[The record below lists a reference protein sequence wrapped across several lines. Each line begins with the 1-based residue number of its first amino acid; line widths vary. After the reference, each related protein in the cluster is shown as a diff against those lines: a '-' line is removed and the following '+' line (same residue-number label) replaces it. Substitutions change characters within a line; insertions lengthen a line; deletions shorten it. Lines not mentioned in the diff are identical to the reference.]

1 MYFRIEFGKPKE
13 VRRTT
18 IEDPGVPINAKNI
31 VEVFGGA
38 ESRSGIQVDENVA
51 LTFSAVYA
59 CVRILSETLASLPL
73 NIYKQS
79 GSSKSIDPE
88 HPLQRL
94 LHDEPCEMY
103 TSFDWRQLMMAS
115 VLLWGNGYSKII
127 RDKKYRPM
135 WLDFIHPSI
144 VEPFQVI
151 RNDKTKTLRYKIK
164 TLGKEEFIEA
174 ADMVH
179 FKGISFDGIKGKS
192 PIEISQDSIGLGLAA
207 ERFGSEFFANGA
219 SFNGLL
225 STDQA
230 IKKDQL
236 DLVAD
241 SWKKRYTGEGNRWKT
256 PVLPFGF
263 KYNMVGIPPEQAQY
277 IASRKFQIEEVSRIY
292 GVPLHLIND
301 LDRASFNNIEH
312 QGIAFVTY
320 TMRQWCVRLE
330 QELNRKLL
338 REDEKGTYYTRFNLE
353 GLLRGDSAARA
364 AFYNTT
370 VTLGVLTRNEVRELE
385 DRNPLEGLDEP
396 LTPLNLKDPVTP
408 DPIPEPNNLQNDDNG
423 DKTV

>member
-1 MYFRIEFGKPKE
+1 MYLKFELGKPKE

-18 IEDPGVPINAKNI
+18 VEDPGVPISGSNI
-31 VEVFGGA
+31 MDIFGGT
-38 ESRSGIQVDENVA
+38 ESRSGISVNQDVA
-51 LTFSAVYA
+51 ITFSAVYA

-79 GSSKSIDPE
+79 GNAKSIDIE

-127 RDKKYRPM
+127 RDKKYRPV

-144 VEPFQVI
+144 VEPFQIV
-151 RNDKTKTLRYKIK
+151 RKDGSKALRYKIRSVS
-164 TLGKEEFIEA
+164 GEELIEA
-174 ADMVH
+174 VDMIH
-179 FKGISFDGIKGKS
+179 FKGISLDGIKGKS
-192 PIEISQDSIGLGLAA
+192 PIEVSQDSIGLGLAA

-219 SFNGLL
+219 SFNGFL
-225 STDQA
+225 STEQA
-230 IKKDQL
+230 IKKEQL
-236 DLVAD
+236 DVVAE
-241 SWKKRYTGEGNRWKT
+241 SWRKRYSGEGNRWRT

-263 KYNMVGIPPEQAQY
+263 NYKSVGIPPEQAQY

-301 LDRASFNNIEH
+301 MDRASFNNIEH

-338 REDEKGTYYTRFNLE
+338 REDEKGTYYTKFNLE

-370 VTLGVLTRNEVRELE
+370 VTLGIFTRNEVRELE
-385 DRNPLEGLDEP
+385 NRNPLEGLDGP
-396 LTPLNLKDPVTP
+396 LTPLNLQGTVTP
-408 DPIPEPNNLQNDDNG
+408 DPIINNQ
-423 DKTV
+423 